1 MKLAWSTVVLSLVV
15 VGCADERAPTDDV
28 GKGAPPPPPIASR
41 CQGPA
46 FCDGAACAPTT
57 AAISEVA
64 CQCALLDPSC
74 GTGVCI
80 EGAYCEGFGCPNP
93 VCYDV
98 DSTISQAMCNGA
110 ALAGC
115 ALDCVAPAGEV
126 ALWPLDETATTAA
139 YTVEW
144 NPDDQSGGNRTQFAW
159 AIQYVPPQRGV
170 TALGFSAAW
179 TGTWTGIAG
188 TALRVELFDSATA
201 AWTPVHTAAGPG
213 PVSLA
218 DLQVGFAPLAVVTAI
233 RFITIDV
240 NTQLPVATVDFQNF
254 VGGTF
259 HLAQDVALRPKDLA
273 GRNNGTALDTL
284 QHHTASGSAG
294 PVPAAG
300 RARGALA
307 FDGLG
312 DVVIAPLHYDENS
325 PGARATHN
333 YGSVTASAWI
343 NLAQVTAPSRAVV
356 AFTDRAS
363 GKIAYALEVTGS
375 ELTFRYRLYT
385 ASGALAGTF
394 AQTTSGA
401 GLTAGTWHHVAVSAS
416 NNGGVRYYVDGVQ
429 VATGT
434 LALTGTMIGD
444 QWQLGSAAG
453 VGAPAPSFLGRI
465 DEVKIYDRAL
475 PSGELLLA
483 YNAGGGTCYPDVIVE
498 VPHDGEVFEGA
509 NPNRTVAVAG
519 HASSPGQQL
528 AIEGHVGGASW
539 TPLTTA
545 VASSTLDASGMYP
558 WSTTIT
564 APSSWPET
572 GLGWIRAT
580 VWNQP
585 LPAATVDDPLCLG
598 RHAALGARDRVATC
612 RGDHGPMVTLTDGD
626 AVGQPIGSP
635 ALFPRSEPNPA
646 GTLRY
651 LWRKLYLGSSSGAQ
665 PVQPQPSAYYAA
677 VGAGPSQPRSTM
689 TGFLGVNGFPP
700 VWPGAEIRARYFNA
714 GDLRVGRDMHCREVT
729 ACDGT
734 APLCTTGSPACGVV
748 VPPLW
753 QLVQG
758 SEGSGKTYALA
769 MWCGLRVLEHVGHD
783 REIGITAPV
792 TKRMRH
798 VQNAIRKTW
807 PAHWYRWREV
817 LHQYQFRA
825 GPTVQLVSAHTSRS
839 DEGSPIQGANWV
851 AHGGDELQDHFDKED
866 DIVMRGRSAPDGRYK
881 RLNTSTAKDSAA
893 WRDFRRVVEG
903 SPVWRFAKMLG
914 TANPLVSPEHWAR
927 LRAGG
932 MTQREWDRR
941 VLALDVPPEKQ
952 LYYNWRRTNDDGTP
966 ANLMPIP
973 IGAVDVTADVLASYG
988 RRIGVLVGHDPGT
1001 LQHVSMFLKAYKLTP
1016 RDRHYRWFVVDEVT
1030 SPEST
1035 VRAHVADVLKR
1046 LQEHHGC
1053 NLTDWKGRP
1062 SESSPVALV
1071 RIDPHTQTGTEHP
1084 GRDLYTVW
1092 RQFGLIALAA
1102 AYQPGTTKPQT
1113 IKKESRFD
1121 LMNVLL
1127 CDDVGGAERRLLV
1140 ACNDRG
1146 APAAPRLVSA
1156 FESLERNEAGEG
1168 EADGKG
1174 KGDLSHWPAAVG
1186 YAVWQVERPRAP
1198 RSHIF

>member
-1 MKLAWSTVVLSLVV
+1 MRGRVAIIALAALCLASFLVGIATIGV
-15 VGCADERAPTDDV
+15 AVKTEAWKERAILRDV
-28 GKGAPPPPPIASR
+28 EKS
-41 CQGPA
+41 
-46 FCDGAACAPTT
+46 
-57 AAISEVA
+57 
-64 CQCALLDPSC
+64 
-74 GTGVCI
+74 
-80 EGAYCEGFGCPNP
+80 
-93 VCYDV
+93 
-98 DSTISQAMCNGA
+98 
-110 ALAGC
+110 
-115 ALDCVAPAGEV
+115 
-126 ALWPLDETATTAA
+126 LDETTRYLDMGVVLRVIVRDETNGEPLVA
-139 YTVEW
+139 
-144 NPDDQSGGNRTQFAW
+144 G
-159 AIQYVPPQRGV
+159 VPPVRV
-170 TALGFSAAW
+170 VREHRLGGMVDLW
-179 TGTWTGIAG
+179 G
-188 TALRVELFDSATA
+188 E
-201 AWTPVHTAAGPG
+201 HTDGRPSWCGP
-213 PVSLA
+213 
-218 DLQVGFAPLAVVTAI
+218 
-233 RFITIDV
+233 
-240 NTQLPVATVDFQNF
+240 
-254 VGGTF
+254 
-259 HLAQDVALRPKDLA
+259 
-273 GRNNGTALDTL
+273 
-284 QHHTASGSAG
+284 
-294 PVPAAG
+294 
-300 RARGALA
+300 
-307 FDGLG
+307 
-312 DVVIAPLHYDENS
+312 
-325 PGARATHN
+325 
-333 YGSVTASAWI
+333 
-343 NLAQVTAPSRAVV
+343 
-356 AFTDRAS
+356 
-363 GKIAYALEVTGS
+363 
-375 ELTFRYRLYT
+375 
-385 ASGALAGTF
+385 
-394 AQTTSGA
+394 
-401 GLTAGTWHHVAVSAS
+401 SAS
-416 NNGGVRYYVDGVQ
+416 PVVWLCSEAQ
-429 VATGT
+429 EP
-434 LALTGTMIGD
+434 MI
-444 QWQLGSAAG
+444 L
-453 VGAPAPSFLGRI
+453 
-465 DEVKIYDRAL
+465 
-475 PSGELLLA
+475 
-483 YNAGGGTCYPDVIVE
+483 
-498 VPHDGEVFEGA
+498 
-509 NPNRTVAVAG
+509 
-519 HASSPGQQL
+519 HAD
-528 AIEGHVGGASW
+528 
-539 TPLTTA
+539 
-545 VASSTLDASGMYP
+545 DA
-558 WSTTIT
+558 
-564 APSSWPET
+564 
-572 GLGWIRAT
+572 
-580 VWNQP
+580 
-585 LPAATVDDPLCLG
+585 
-598 RHAALGARDRVATC
+598 
-612 RGDHGPMVTLTDGD
+612 
-626 AVGQPIGSP
+626 
-635 ALFPRSEPNPA
+635 
-646 GTLRY
+646 
-651 LWRKLYLGSSSGAQ
+651 
-665 PVQPQPSAYYAA
+665 
-677 VGAGPSQPRSTM
+677 
-689 TGFLGVNGFPP
+689 
-700 VWPGAEIRARYFNA
+700 
-714 GDLRVGRDMHCREVT
+714 
-729 ACDGT
+729 
-734 APLCTTGSPACGVV
+734 
-748 VPPLW
+748 PLW

-1016 RDRHYRWFVVDEVT
+1016 RDRHHRWFVVDEVT

-1186 YAVWQVERPRAP
+1186 YAVWQVERPRIENAAP
-1198 RSHIF
+1198 REAQS

>member
-307 FDGLG
+307 FDGQG

-401 GLTAGTWHHVAVSAS
+401 GLTAGIWHHVAVTAS

-444 QWQLGSAAG
+444 QWQLGSSAG

-539 TPLTTA
+539 TPLATA

-748 VPPLW
+748 VRRACYVTNYFASSFAPLAITAFAAGPGGPAGPAFADL
-753 QLVQG
+753 Q
-758 SEGSGKTYALA
+758 SGTNPRATVAMEALA
-769 MWCGLRVLEHVGHD
+769 FDPATFNCNVANPVPPTG
-783 REIGITAPV
+783 AP
-792 TKRMRH
+792 
-798 VQNAIRKTW
+798 
-807 PAHWYRWREV
+807 P
-817 LHQYQFRA
+817 
-825 GPTVQLVSAHTSRS
+825 
-839 DEGSPIQGANWV
+839 ANWV
-851 AHGGDELQDHFDKED
+851 RFYVYDPITNAVASQVALDSEGGRNVPGACLTCHGGQVTQHLGSQVVGSYFLPFDVGSFFFPTTPGLTYTSQED
-866 DIVMRGRSAPDGRYK
+866 DFRQLNQLVMATNPTPGIQELITGFYRRDDVSGAPLATAG
-881 RLNTSTAKDSAA
+881 LTVPGSTANI
-893 WRDFRRVVEG
+893 DFVPRG
-903 SPVWRFAKMLG
+903 
-914 TANPLVSPEHWAR
+914 WA
-927 LRAGG
+927 
-932 MTQREWDRR
+932 
-941 VLALDVPPEKQ
+941 
-952 LYYNWRRTNDDGTP
+952 
-966 ANLMPIP
+966 
-973 IGAVDVTADVLASYG
+973 
-988 RRIGVLVGHDPGT
+988 GH
-1001 LQHVSMFLKAYKLTP
+1001 
-1016 RDRHYRWFVVDEVT
+1016 
-1030 SPEST
+1030 EST
-1035 VRAHVADVLKR
+1035 YTAVPRRSCRTCHLAQPFVQWPTFADFAQSGAIFAACPAPSPGPRPYMPQAEVPWKDLWR
-1046 LQEHHGC
+1046 HGH
-1053 NLTDWKGRP
+1053 R
-1062 SESSPVALV
+1062 
-1071 RIDPHTQTGTEHP
+1071 
-1084 GRDLYTVW
+1084 
-1092 RQFGLIALAA
+1092 
-1102 AYQPGTTKPQT
+1102 
-1113 IKKESRFD
+1113 
-1121 LMNVLL
+1121 
-1127 CDDVGGAERRLLV
+1127 
-1140 ACNDRG
+1140 
-1146 APAAPRLVSA
+1146 
-1156 FESLERNEAGEG
+1156 
-1168 EADGKG
+1168 
-1174 KGDLSHWPAAVG
+1174 GDLVNATMAFD
-1186 YAVWQVERPRAP
+1186 RCAP
-1198 RSHIF
+1198 